1 MLAQFDSFGNFE
13 IPQITL
19 CNPDGRAL
27 GILSNLSDRQM
38 NIRFN
43 DISDLSFT
51 IQRGAKMCIRDSI
64 STLHLP
70 PIAAVVALKG
80 LARVAVRLAEVAEHG
95 DHADTA

>member
-1 MLAQFDSFGNFE
+1 MLNLIPSGILE

-43 DISDLSFT
+43 DLSDLSFT
-51 IQRGAKMCIRDSI
+51 IQRGANGVP
-64 STLHLP
+64 LP
-70 PIAAVVALKG
+70 
-80 LARVAVRLAEVAEHG
+80 RL
-95 DHADTA
+95 